1 MNIVLKL
8 SEVSEIEINQS
19 IKPKNSFNGHEME
32 YYISIVI
39 ITQLSLLTLNVL
51 ISKNKVLSK
60 HKTKGIVISSSLIML
75 CSLAELFGVLLDGSI
90 IFPRTVHIAVKYV
103 EFCTA
108 PIIPMVVS
116 TAFYPIKSKKL
127 VFFRVLF
134 TSS

>member
-1 MNIVLKL
+1 
-8 SEVSEIEINQS
+8 
-19 IKPKNSFNGHEME
+19 
-32 YYISIVI
+32 
-39 ITQLSLLTLNVL
+39 
-51 ISKNKVLSK
+51 
-60 HKTKGIVISSSLIML
+60 ML

-127 VFFRVLF
+127 VFFSEYYSHRLRNNKSF
-134 TSS
+134 FQFHILRG